1 MVTSYASFNK
11 FYGKMSVRFVLTLF
25 RMGLFGD
32 AHRRGFP
39 LHKIWHTYSTIMK
52 LSIVTPHLKKVS
64 KIYESNPNP
73 WSCWHS
79 IFHRNSAN
87 FAMSRNTN
95 IDSFLVYDFLVYDS
109 FAFFWDFKDRFN
121 KHGYNFDDV
130 SKNGHSRFLIIKTF

>member
-1 MVTSYASFNK
+1 MVASYASFNK
-11 FYGKMSVRFVLTLF
+11 LYGKMSVRFVLTLF

-52 LSIVTPHLKKVS
+52 LSIVTRHLKKVS
-64 KIYESNPNP
+64 KIYESSRNP
-73 WSCWHS
+73 WFCWHC

-95 IDSFLVYDFLVYDS
+95 IDSFLVNDFLVYDS
-109 FAFFWDFKDRFN
+109 FAFFETLKIILINMATILMMSAKMVTLDF
-121 KHGYNFDDV
+121 
-130 SKNGHSRFLIIKTF
+130 